1 MGSTWWYSE
10 SHLNQWICWIQT
22 FHRKVPPPVA
32 TIMINNA
39 NAFFYRMSP
48 LLHPSSSLGTTFLF
62 WPFWHVLPT
71 LSGSYPVSNRRRGW
85 RKTRKRQ
92 TNLTKILLAF
102 QQQWCLRDLACVPC
116 GFWVSPRTRGP
127 NDLPWLLHHGARG
140 SKATLRSGPRRVR
153 EAWLALIEQCE
164 PDRNTGIRR
173 SSVYD
178 CLYFTIL
185 HILVSWIY
193 VYVILCY

>member
-1 MGSTWWYSE
+1 MLTPFLQDVTPVTSLIFPWNDVSFLTILACFTYTIWE
-10 SHLNQWICWIQT
+10 LPCFQ
-22 FHRKVPPPVA
+22 PPKGLKEDA
-32 TIMINNA
+32 
-39 NAFFYRMSP
+39 
-48 LLHPSSSLGTTFLF
+48 
-62 WPFWHVLPT
+62 
-71 LSGSYPVSNRRRGW
+71 
-85 RKTRKRQ
+85 
-92 TNLTKILLAF
+92 NLTKILLAF